1 MKFSYFETIK
11 QLPLSRKYVYFA
23 IAYGLSTLIL
33 PFGVQFLVNR
43 LALSGIIFNM
53 MIFFLLLAGGLILTQ
68 VIRYSQ
74 VILSEYL
81 QRQIYSLEARRWSQ
95 LKDLK
100 KAHYFF
106 EVHALLK
113 NFSKSFTHLVE
124 LGLIVIFGLVAIL
137 LFHPFFIIPSALV
150 VLTMYFMM
158 IRGSRAAIKT
168 SIIESNAKYQ
178 LFDHVKQGHELVD
191 DNIVSYLRARDD
203 HFRFIRRNSFY
214 ISIVVV
220 GIQLLVLGIG
230 CYLIQINQLS
240 VGQLVSAEIIISGI
254 LASLT
259 KLPQTLEAVY
269 DFETGHYKI
278 AYALGGN
285 HEHA

>member
-11 QLPLSRKYVYFA
+11 QLPLSRQYVYFA
-23 IAYGLSTLIL
+23 VAYGLSTLIV

-43 LALSGIIFNM
+43 LALSGIIMNM
-53 MIFFLLLAGGLILTQ
+53 MIFFILLAGGLILTQ
-68 VIRYSQ
+68 GIRYAQ

-81 QRQIYSLEARRWSQ
+81 QRHIYTIEVSHWSQ
-95 LKDLK
+95 LKDLN

-113 NFSKSFTHLVE
+113 SFSKSFTHLVE
-124 LGLIVIFGLVAIL
+124 LGLIVIFGLLAIL
-137 LFHPFFIIPSALV
+137 LFHPFFIIPSAV
-150 VLTMYFMM
+150 IILTIYLMM

-168 SIIESNAKYQ
+168 SILESNAKYQ
-178 LFDHVKQGHELVD
+178 LYDHVKEGHRLAE
-191 DNIVSYLRARDD
+191 DNIVTYLKARDD

-214 ISIVVV
+214 VSIVVV

-278 AYALGGN
+278 AYALGGS
-285 HEHA
+285 HD